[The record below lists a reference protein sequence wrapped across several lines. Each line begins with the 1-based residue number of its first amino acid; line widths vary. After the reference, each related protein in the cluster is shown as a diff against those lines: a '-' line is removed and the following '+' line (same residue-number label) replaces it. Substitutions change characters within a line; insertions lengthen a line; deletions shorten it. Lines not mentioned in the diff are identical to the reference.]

1 MTKISSIQDTE
12 ILRPVSSG
20 RSTTTAVVGL
30 QWGDEGKGK
39 LVDILAP
46 HHSAVVRFNGGA
58 NAGHSLVVHGERMAF
73 HLVPCGVLHPGV
85 RPVLANGV
93 VIDPDKLIEELDIL
107 AERGIDTGTLAIS
120 DRAQIVMPYH
130 KQEDALRER
139 LLSSDGDTA
148 AIGTTGRGIG
158 PAYAEKAARATA
170 VRAGDLVRP
179 DVLRDRVNKA
189 CLMKHSMFDAGGL
202 DALDAGALIDKAL
215 AWGERLGAHIC
226 DTSALLNAMLGSGN
240 PVLFEG
246 ANATLLDVDHGTFP
260 FVTSSNAS
268 AMGIP
273 AGAGVAPRHIS
284 NVIGVVKAY
293 CTRVGGGPF
302 PSELHDKTG
311 GLIRERGREY
321 GTTTGRPRRCG
332 WLDLVALRYAV
343 VLNGVD
349 RIALT
354 LLDVLSGF
362 DELQVCTAYKLDGKL
377 LDHMP
382 SDADDLSRVEAV
394 YAPMTG
400 FDGDL
405 SGVRSRADLPSEAQ
419 RYIAFIEE
427 HAGVPVDFI
436 GVGADREQSILS

>member
-1 MTKISSIQDTE
+1 MNPPAALQDAAVLRPISSGGA
-12 ILRPVSSG
+12 L
-20 RSTTTAVVGL
+20 TTAVIGL

-46 HHSAVVRFNGGA
+46 HHGAVVRFNGGA
-58 NAGHSLVVHGERMAF
+58 NAGHSLVVKGERMAF

-85 RPVLANGV
+85 RPVLGNGV
-93 VIDPDKLIEELDIL
+93 VLDPEKLIEELEIL
-107 AERGIDTGTLAIS
+107 DGRGVSTGTLAIS

-139 LLSSDGDTA
+139 LLSREDDA
-148 AIGTTGRGIG
+148 PAIGTTGRGIG
-158 PAYAEKAARATA
+158 PAYAEKASRSSA
-170 VRAGDLVRP
+170 VRAGDLLRES
-179 DVLRDRVNKA
+179 VLRERIENALRVKRP
-189 CLMKHSMFDAGGL
+189 LFDSVGL
-202 DALDAGALIDKAL
+202 EPPETDSLVGLALS
-215 AWGERLGAHIC
+215 WGERLGAQIC
-226 DTSALLNAMLGSGN
+226 DTSALLNGMLDAGS

-246 ANATLLDVDHGTFP
+246 ANATLLDVDHGTYP

-293 CTRVGGGPF
+293 CTRVGAGPF
-302 PSELHDKTG
+302 PTELHDSTG
-311 GLIRERGREY
+311 DTIRQRGREF

-362 DELQVCTAYKLDGKL
+362 DELKVCTRYTLDGAPV
-377 LDHMP
+377 DSFPH
-382 SDADDLSRVEAV
+382 AAGDLSRVTPEYTTLA
-394 YAPMTG
+394 G
-400 FDGDL
+400 FSGDL
-405 SGVRSRADLPSEAQ
+405 SGVRSKDDLPGAAQ
-419 RYIAFIEE
+419 RYVRFIED
-427 HAGVPVDFI
+427 HAGVPIDFI
-436 GVGADREQSILS
+436 GVGPDREQSILS